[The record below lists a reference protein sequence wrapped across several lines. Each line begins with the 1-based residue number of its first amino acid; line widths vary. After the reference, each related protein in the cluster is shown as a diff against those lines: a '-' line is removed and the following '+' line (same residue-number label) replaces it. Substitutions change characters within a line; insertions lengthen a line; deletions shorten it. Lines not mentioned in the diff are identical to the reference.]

1 MKLPLKLLVP
11 VVILAGGFFSM
22 IGLLS
27 LRSEPPKRNPT
38 PRPRAVFTETVSLGT
53 IPAEVRALG
62 RVVSAQPVE
71 LFSEVSGTLME
82 GEVPFKPAQSFE
94 KGDLLLKID
103 DRQARYKLNSTKSE
117 LMTALAQ
124 VLPEIKVDFPD
135 KFQKWQDY
143 FNNIEFGGKV
153 PDLPEADNQKIK
165 LFLSRF
171 NVYKLYYS
179 VRDLELM
186 LAKHYFHAPFDGSIL
201 STNMR
206 IGSTARSGTLL
217 GQILNLE
224 SLEVEVPVPVT
235 DVEWIDR
242 SKPVELTLSGGTAT
256 FTGRI
261 ARSASTIDT
270 RTQTVQLYVSV
281 DPSDSISL
289 FEGSYLNVEIPGEV
303 IENAYEVPRR
313 ALYEDRFVYVING
326 GVFEYRE
333 VEIARMETNSAIVSG
348 GLSNGDTLVTELLQ
362 GVAPGMPAKSRN
374 RETLET

>member
-27 LRSEPPKRNPT
+27 LRSEPPKRNPA
-38 PRPRAVFTETVSLGT
+38 PRPKAVFTETVSLGT
-53 IPAEVRALG
+53 IPADIRALG

-82 GEVPFKPAQSFE
+82 GEVPFKPAQSFR

-103 DRQARYKLNSTKSE
+103 DRQARYQLNSTKSE

-124 VLPEIKVDFPD
+124 VLPEIKIDFPD

-143 FNNIEFGGKV
+143 FSRIEFGSRV
-153 PDLPEADNQKIK
+153 PDLPGADNHKIK

-171 NVYKLYYS
+171 NVYKMYYS
-179 VRDLELM
+179 VRDLEMVLG
-186 LAKHYFHAPFDGSIL
+186 KHHFYAPFDGSIL

-235 DVEWIDR
+235 DVDWIDR
-242 SKPVELTLSGGTAT
+242 SQAVGLTLSGGAESY
-256 FTGRI
+256 TGTI

-281 DPSDSISL
+281 DVNDSKPL
-289 FEGSYLNVEIPGEV
+289 FEGSYLDVEIPGRV
-303 IENAYEVPRR
+303 IENACEVPRR
-313 ALYEDRFVYVING
+313 ALYEDRFVYVIND

-333 VEIARMETNSAIVSG
+333 VEIARMETDNAIVSG

-362 GVAPGMPAKSRN
+362 GVAPGMPATSRN
-374 RETLET
+374 LET